1 MGAENAMLNILLVDD
16 NETGRYAMGRMLRH
30 AGFSVTETDNGHEA
44 LRLAGEQP
52 DLIILDVKLP
62 DLNGFEVCQR
72 LKADPTTAVIP
83 VLQIS
88 AIHIQDEDRALGLTM
103 GADSYLTG
111 PVDPSV
117 LLATIQAILRVRQV
131 EKHLREANQALEV
144 QRQVLEQSNRALQE
158 SEERLRLALYAA
170 GMGAWELNAETD
182 EERWSPET
190 EALWGLEPG
199 TFAGTTAAFL
209 ATVHPEDRDR
219 VQRARTKILA
229 TSEGRER
236 LEYRIVWP
244 DGTVRWM
251 LVVGQSIPAA
261 PGQTVGAR
269 GVVLDITEQKKL
281 EQDLAE
287 RAAELERLNTELQ
300 QFGYIVSHDL
310 QEPLRTINNFVQ
322 LLAKQLQGTVDAQ
335 AAELMGF
342 VVGGAQRMQAL
353 ITELLAYTR
362 VSGHIQ
368 PFAAVDGEV
377 LLAHVLGDLQLV
389 IADAAAEVTHDPL
402 PVVNGDAGQLGLV
415 LQNLLGNALKFRSA
429 APPRIHVGARREGGQ
444 WVFSVRDNGIGIEP
458 RFRERIFQVFQRLHP
473 RSEYQGTGI
482 GLAICQ
488 KIIERHGGR
497 IWMESEPGQGATFF
511 FTLPT
516 PGAAMVDGRTSL
528 VNEIQKTAP
537 GKLPP
542 D

>member
-1 MGAENAMLNILLVDD
+1 METENAMLNILLVDD

-62 DLNGFEVCQR
+62 DLSGFEVCQR

-88 AIHIQDEDRALGLTM
+88 AIHIEDEDRALGLTM

-131 EKHLREANQALEV
+131 EKHLREANQVLEV
-144 QRQVLEQSNRALQE
+144 QRQALEQSNRALRE

-190 EALWGLEPG
+190 EALWGLESG

-209 ATVHPEDRDR
+209 ATVHAEDRDR

-251 LVVGQSIPAA
+251 LVVGQSIPAT

-287 RAAELERLNTELQ
+287 RAAELERLNAELQ

-322 LLAKQLQGTVDAQ
+322 LLAQ
-335 AAELMGF
+335 AAPGH
-342 VVGGAQRMQAL
+342 GW
-353 ITELLAYTR
+353 TR
-362 VSGHIQ
+362 RRPSSW
-368 PFAAVDGEV
+368 A
-377 LLAHVLGDLQLV
+377 
-389 IADAAAEVTHDPL
+389 
-402 PVVNGDAGQLGLV
+402 
-415 LQNLLGNALKFRSA
+415 SWS
-429 APPRIHVGARREGGQ
+429 GARSGCK
-444 WVFSVRDNGIGIEP
+444 P
-458 RFRERIFQVFQRLHP
+458 
-473 RSEYQGTGI
+473 
-482 GLAICQ
+482 
-488 KIIERHGGR
+488 
-497 IWMESEPGQGATFF
+497 
-511 FTLPT
+511 
-516 PGAAMVDGRTSL
+516 
-528 VNEIQKTAP
+528 
-537 GKLPP
+537 
-542 D
+542 

>member
-1 MGAENAMLNILLVDD
+1 MLNILLVDD

-30 AGFSVTETDNGHEA
+30 AGFAVTETDTGHEA
-44 LRLAGEQP
+44 LRLAAEQP

-62 DLNGFEVCQR
+62 DLSGFEVCQR
-72 LKADPTTAVIP
+72 LKSDPTTAVIP

-117 LLATIQAILRVRQV
+117 LLATIQAVLRVRQV
-131 EKHLREANQALEV
+131 ERRLREANQALEV
-144 QRQVLEQSNRALQE
+144 QRQALEQSNRALRE

-199 TFAGTTAAFL
+199 TFAGTAAAFL
-209 ATVHPEDRDR
+209 ATVHAEDRDR
-219 VQRARTKILA
+219 VQHARTKIL
-229 TSEGRER
+229 TTREGRER

-251 LVVGQSIPAA
+251 LVVGQSSPAA
-261 PGQTVGAR
+261 PGQSAGAR
-269 GVVLDITEQKKL
+269 GVGLDITEQKNL
-281 EQDLAE
+281 EQALGE
-287 RAAELERLNTELQ
+287 RAGELERLNTELQ

-310 QEPLRTINNFVQ
+310 QEPLRTITNFVQ
-322 LLAKQLQGTVDAQ
+322 LLARHLEGSLDAQ
-335 AAELMGF
+335 AQELMGF

-353 ITELLAYTR
+353 ITDLLAYAR
-362 VSGHIQ
+362 VSGPLP
-368 PFAAVDGEV
+368 PFQAVDGEA
-377 LLAHVLGDLQLV
+377 LLARVLGDLQLV
-389 IADAAAEVTHDPL
+389 IADAGAEVTHDPL
-402 PVVNGDAGQLGLV
+402 PVVHGDAGQLGLV
-415 LQNLLGNALKFRSA
+415 VQNLVGNALKFRGA
-429 APPRIHVGARREGGQ
+429 AAPRIHVGARREGGQ
-444 WVFSVRDNGIGIEP
+444 WVFSVRDNGIGIEA
-458 RFRERIFQVFQRLHP
+458 RYRERIFQVFQRLHS
-473 RSEYQGTGI
+473 RGEYAGTGI

-497 IWMESEPGQGATFF
+497 IWVESEPGHGATFF

-516 PGAAMVDGRTSL
+516 PGAPVVDGRTSL
-528 VNEIQKTAP
+528 VN
-537 GKLPP
+537 
-542 D
+542 

>member
-1 MGAENAMLNILLVDD
+1 MGTENAMLNILLVDD

-144 QRQVLEQSNRALQE
+144 QRQALEQSNCALRE

-261 PGQTVGAR
+261 PGQTIGAR

-281 EQDLAE
+281 EQHLAE

-322 LLAKQLQGTVDAQ
+322 LLAKHLQGTVDAQ

-353 ITELLAYTR
+353 ITDLLAYTR
-362 VSGHIQ
+362 VSGHVQ
-368 PFAAVDGEV
+368 PFTAVDGEA
-377 LLAHVLGDLQLV
+377 LLARVLGDLQLV

-402 PVVNGDAGQLGLV
+402 PVVHGDAGQLGLV
-415 LQNLLGNALKFRSA
+415 LQNLLGNALKFRGA
-429 APPRIHVGARREGGQ
+429 APPRIHIGARREGGQ
-444 WVFSVRDNGIGIEP
+444 WVFSVQDNGIGIEP

-482 GLAICQ
+482 GLAICH

-497 IWMESEPGQGATFF
+497 IWVESEPGQGATFF

-516 PGAAMVDGRTSL
+516 PGAPMVDGRTSL
-528 VNEIQKTAP
+528 VNEIQETEP

>member
-1 MGAENAMLNILLVDD
+1 MGTENAMLKILLVDD

-30 AGFSVTETDNGHEA
+30 AGFTVTETDNGHEA

-62 DLNGFEVCQR
+62 DLSGFEVCQR

-131 EKHLREANQALEV
+131 EKHLREANQVLEV
-144 QRQVLEQSNRALQE
+144 QRQALEQSNRALQE
-158 SEERLRLALYAA
+158 SEGRLRLALYAA
-170 GMGAWELNAETD
+170 GMGTWELNAETE

-199 TFAGTTAAFL
+199 TFAGTTTAFL

-335 AAELMGF
+335 AAEFMGF

-353 ITELLAYTR
+353 ITDLLAYTR
-362 VSGHIQ
+362 VSGQ
-368 PFAAVDGEV
+368 S
-377 LLAHVLGDLQLV
+377 
-389 IADAAAEVTHDPL
+389 
-402 PVVNGDAGQLGLV
+402 N
-415 LQNLLGNALKFRSA
+415 RS
-429 APPRIHVGARREGGQ
+429 PPWMGRRC
-444 WVFSVRDNGIGIEP
+444 WPACS
-458 RFRERIFQVFQRLHP
+458 
-473 RSEYQGTGI
+473 GTSS
-482 GLAICQ
+482 
-488 KIIERHGGR
+488 
-497 IWMESEPGQGATFF
+497 W
-511 FTLPT
+511 
-516 PGAAMVDGRTSL
+516 
-528 VNEIQKTAP
+528 
-537 GKLPP
+537 
-542 D
+542 

>member
-1 MGAENAMLNILLVDD
+1 MGTENAMLNILLVDD

-261 PGQTVGAR
+261 PGQTIGAR

-335 AAELMGF
+335 AAEIMGF

-353 ITELLAYTR
+353 ITDLLAYTR
-362 VSGHIQ
+362 VSGHVQ
-368 PFAAVDGEV
+368 PFTAVDGEA
-377 LLAHVLGDLQLV
+377 LLARVLGDLQLV

-402 PVVNGDAGQLGLV
+402 PVVNGNAGQLGLV

-458 RFRERIFQVFQRLHP
+458 RFRERIFQVFQRLHS

-482 GLAICQ
+482 GLAICH
-488 KIIERHGGR
+488 KIIERHDGR
-497 IWMESEPGQGATFF
+497 IWVESEPGQGATFF

-516 PGAAMVDGRTSL
+516 PGASMVDGRTSL
-528 VNEIQKTAP
+528 VNEIQETEP